1 MTMEIEYKV
10 LNKSTIEQ
18 NKKIAERGR
27 RITTLKDVL
36 KSNKR
41 KRKIIS
47 KLESIKN
54 EISKL

>member
-1 MTMEIEYKV
+1 MEIEYKV

-27 RITTLKDVL
+27 RRATLKDIL

-41 KRKIIS
+41 KRKILS
-47 KLESIKN
+47 KLDDIKK